1 MAPLWRGASV
11 TELLL
16 DYFVADHSGVVAVG
30 GERHQVVTS
39 AEGIGRGGHR
49 LDGDAIRMLGE
60 RCASGGVALPSI
72 NRLIAN
78 DFHFDTVRAGE
89 CGGGRTIGGTLH
101 VNPGII
107 KGAASSVGPSFRS

>member
-1 MAPLWRGASV
+1 
-11 TELLL
+11 
-16 DYFVADHSGVVAVG
+16 
-30 GERHQVVTS
+30 
-39 AEGIGRGGHR
+39 
-49 LDGDAIRMLGE
+49 MLGE

-107 KGAASSVGPSFRS
+107 KGAAFERRAIVIHHHLYQQATVVQLHGR